1 MDEDTYKKASEH
13 SEMSLGTKIEGTAR
27 EDEIRVA
34 IAGLGNCASAL
45 VMGMEFYKDI
55 KGDDAFIKGL
65 MNPSIGGYT
74 YKNIKIVAA
83 FDINKLKRF

>member
-13 SEMSLGTKIEGTAR
+13 SEMSLGTSSEGIHR
-27 EDEIRVA
+27 DDEIRVA
-34 IAGLGNCASAL
+34 IAGLGNCAAAL
-45 VMGMEFYKDI
+45 VMGMEYYKDI

-74 YKNIKIVAA
+74 YKNIKIV
-83 FDINKLKRF
+83 